1 MIQDKDRVSSNR
13 ERRYL
18 RTNPTGAFRLNLTKF
33 EHRRVIFKN
42 LSKIMNRTSRVIQLI
57 SKIEMATPEIS

>member
-1 MIQDKDRVSSNR
+1 MTKKDKIVVTRRCYRMIQDKDSVSSNR

-18 RTNPTGAFRLNLTKF
+18 RTNPTGTFRLNLTKF

-42 LSKIMNRTSRVIQLI
+42 LSKNY
-57 SKIEMATPEIS
+57 E